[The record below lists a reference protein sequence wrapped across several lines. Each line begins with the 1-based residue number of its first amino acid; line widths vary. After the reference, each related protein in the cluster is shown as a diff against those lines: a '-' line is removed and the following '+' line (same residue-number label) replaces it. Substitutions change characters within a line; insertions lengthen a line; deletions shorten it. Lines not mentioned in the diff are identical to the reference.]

1 VAAEKQLLDLASAQI
16 SATVEAARPKSAAPS
31 TSFGE
36 VARRGVE
43 NLVNAQKAL
52 LEVAV
57 KPFLPPP
64 PAPRP
69 AARKR

>member
-1 VAAEKQLLDLASAQI
+1 LASAQI
-16 SATVEAARPKSAAPS
+16 SATVEAARPKSARPKSAAPS
-31 TSFGE
+31 TSLGE

-69 AARKR
+69 ATRKR

>member
-16 SATVEAARPKSAAPS
+16 SATVRAARPKSAEAS
-31 TSFGE
+31 TSLGE
-36 VARRGVE
+36 VARLGVA
-43 NLVNAQKAL
+43 NFVNAQKAL
-52 LEVAV
+52 LDVAT

>member
-1 VAAEKQLLDLASAQI
+1 LGA
-16 SATVEAARPKSAAPS
+16 
-31 TSFGE
+31 
-36 VARRGVE
+36 VARRGVV

-52 LEVAV
+52 LDVAA

-69 AARKR
+69 AARKH